1 MKHRKQIFTHVLIIL
16 FFFYLIYQIYNLFSD
31 IKYKLFGTF
40 DINVA
45 TSIFLLLS
53 TLNVIINFVLIIKL
67 YYLKSDSI
75 LWVDIFFGYNI
86 FEILIATGYLILAL
100 SSIDWFSPLDTIK
113 ALGIRLTFIL
123 VITTTFWVISRIY
136 LKKELKRK

>member
-1 MKHRKQIFTHVLIIL
+1 M
-16 FFFYLIYQIYNLFSD
+16 
-31 IKYKLFGTF
+31 
-40 DINVA
+40 A

-86 FEILIATGYLILAL
+86 FEILIATGYIILAL

-136 LKKELKRK
+136 LKKELKRI